1 MVAPFS
7 AVNVESGHKLAMSVG
22 NSRRYRIFDIH
33 GRHFVETGRA
43 AGLSA
48 QLIRQA
54 IDEIR
59 ASFDHAFSD
68 VERQLPAHFAE
79 AIHASVAAGARDRI
93 RQLDTAD
100 AELKR
105 WRQ

>member
-1 MVAPFS
+1 MAI
-7 AVNVESGHKLAMSVG
+7 G

-43 AGLSA
+43 AGLSI
-48 QLIRQA
+48 QLVGQA

-59 ASFDHAFSD
+59 ASFDRAFSD
-68 VERQLPAHFAE
+68 VAHQLPAHFPE
-79 AIHASVAAGARDRI
+79 AIHASVAASARERL
-93 RQLDTAD
+93 RLLDTAD

-105 WRQ
+105 